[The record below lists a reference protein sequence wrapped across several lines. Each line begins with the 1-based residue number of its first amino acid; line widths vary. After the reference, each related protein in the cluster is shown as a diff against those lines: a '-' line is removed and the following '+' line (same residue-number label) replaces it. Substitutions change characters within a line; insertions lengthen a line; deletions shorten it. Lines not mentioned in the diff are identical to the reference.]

1 MRDGKIYFI
10 FHVLS
15 GRDDAGMK
23 KHLLRISVSVAVVM
37 LFMLHAAGLLQMGLI
52 RQLELWSYDHRL
64 LRTMPGTVDER
75 IVIVDIDEKSLA
87 QVGRWPWSRNVV
99 ARMMDQLF
107 DHYQVAVVG
116 FDVVFAEP
124 DTSSGLKELEALSRK
139 ELHNDAVFRQVLTR
153 TRNRLDYDRLLAS
166 RLQDRPVVLGYY
178 FANDSAGKG
187 LTSGI
192 LPPPVM
198 DSTEFSSG
206 TTTIQQKSGYGANI
220 PVLQRATN
228 VGGHFNPD
236 PDEDGV
242 TRRVP
247 MLTRFQGNYYES
259 LSLAVLRVMFGQPEV
274 VPGFP
279 PGATPVLE
287 WLQVA
292 DIRIP
297 VDSASTALIP
307 YRGNQGSFLYLSAAD
322 VVQGKVRKETLEGA
336 IVLVGTTAP
345 GLMDLR
351 STPVSSVYAGV
362 EIHANMIAGMLDNS
376 IKHAPAYAR
385 GADLAML
392 ATGGLLL
399 SLLLP
404 VLGPLWSLLLTL
416 VVMLSSAL
424 INYWAWRSG
433 MVLPL
438 ASQMVMFP
446 VLYAFNASYG
456 FLLESRTK
464 RQITGLF
471 GQYVPPQIVQTM
483 SKDPENFT
491 MAAEERDMTVLFTDV
506 VGFTSISEK
515 LTPKQLANFMNGY
528 LTAMTSI
535 IYEHGGT
542 VDKYIGDAIMA
553 FWGAPLNDPDH
564 ALHAIQAAQA
574 MRSRM
579 VTLQQEFS
587 AQGFPEIKIGI
598 GVNSGHMRVGN
609 MGSSYRVA
617 YTVMGD
623 AVNLASRL
631 EGLTRQ
637 YDIWIIVGQETRQ
650 KIAGYLWREL
660 DLVRVKGKHEP
671 VAIFEPC
678 GLEADLDE
686 EFIADI
692 NSFNGMIT
700 AYRHKDWQAAG
711 DMLQVLVWNKPDRK
725 LYQLYQNRIEMYRRE
740 PPSTDWDGVCTFTTK

>member
-1 MRDGKIYFI
+1 
-10 FHVLS
+10 
-15 GRDDAGMK
+15 
-23 KHLLRISVSVAVVM
+23 
-37 LFMLHAAGLLQMGLI
+37 
-52 RQLELWSYDHRL
+52 
-64 LRTMPGTVDER
+64 
-75 IVIVDIDEKSLA
+75 
-87 QVGRWPWSRNVV
+87 
-99 ARMMDQLF
+99 
-107 DHYQVAVVG
+107 
-116 FDVVFAEP
+116 
-124 DTSSGLKELEALSRK
+124 
-139 ELHNDAVFRQVLTR
+139 
-153 TRNRLDYDRLLAS
+153 
-166 RLQDRPVVLGYY
+166 
-178 FANDSAGKG
+178 
-187 LTSGI
+187 
-192 LPPPVM
+192 
-198 DSTEFSSG
+198 
-206 TTTIQQKSGYGANI
+206 
-220 PVLQRATN
+220 
-228 VGGHFNPD
+228 
-236 PDEDGV
+236 
-242 TRRVP
+242 
-247 MLTRFQGNYYES
+247 
-259 LSLAVLRVMFGQPEV
+259 
-274 VPGFP
+274 
-279 PGATPVLE
+279 
-287 WLQVA
+287 
-292 DIRIP
+292 
-297 VDSASTALIP
+297 
-307 YRGNQGSFLYLSAAD
+307 
-322 VVQGKVRKETLEGA
+322 
-336 IVLVGTTAP
+336 
-345 GLMDLR
+345 
-351 STPVSSVYAGV
+351 
-362 EIHANMIAGMLDNS
+362 
-376 IKHAPAYAR
+376 
-385 GADLAML
+385 
-392 ATGGLLL
+392 
-399 SLLLP
+399 
-404 VLGPLWSLLLTL
+404 
-416 VVMLSSAL
+416 
-424 INYWAWRSG
+424 

-711 DMLQVLVWNKPDRK
+711 DMLQVLVRNKPDRK